1 VSEDKPRHLNEVI
14 SPFAP
19 QGANDARWFFVEHQL
34 VQVKFSL
41 AAALSALHEI
51 IAMPENE
58 QEREL
63 AGVCHRYTSH
73 MRRHVLDHYATL
85 LSYLSDTDVS
95 ERISRTEV

>member
-1 VSEDKPRHLNEVI
+1 VSEDKPRRLNEVI

-41 AAALSALHEI
+41 AAALSSLNEI
-51 IAMPENE
+51 VAMPENE
-58 QEREL
+58 HEREL
-63 AGVCHRYTSH
+63 ASDCAGMARG
-73 MRRHVLDHYATL
+73 MRRHVLGHYATL